1 MKTLNQP
8 WLISLR
14 QQLITML
21 LLLLAWQLLAALLQN
36 QLLPGPLEV
45 VLAIQ
50 SEWQNGDL
58 TLHLGAT
65 LLRVVITFTVA
76 MLIGS
81 VIGIAMGLYDG
92 FNRLADPLLVLLLNI
107 PALVV
112 ILLFYLWIGLSET
125 AAIIAVVINKVPN
138 VIVSIRQGT
147 QNLDPDYTDLAHVY
161 RLNAWCRFKDLLLP
175 QLAPYFLIAARSGL
189 ALIWKIVLVVEL
201 LGRSDGVGFQLH
213 LAFQMFDVVS
223 ILAYSLSF
231 IIIVQLI
238 EWTILQPLEYQ
249 QQRWRRH
256 PSTC

>member
-1 MKTLNQP
+1 MLTRP
-8 WLISLR
+8 WLKSLR
-14 QQLITML
+14 QQLITMI
-21 LLLLAWQLLAALLQN
+21 LLLLAWQLLAQFLQN
-36 QLLPGPLEV
+36 PLLPGPLEV
-45 VLAIQ
+45 VMAIH
-50 SEWQNGDL
+50 SEWLKGDL
-58 TLHLGAT
+58 SLHLGAT
-65 LLRVVITFTVA
+65 LQRVVITFTVA

-81 VIGIAMGLYDG
+81 MIGIIMGLYDG
-92 FNRLADPLLVLLLNI
+92 FNRLADPVLILLLNI
-107 PALVV
+107 PALVI

-138 VIVSIRQGT
+138 VVITLRQGT
-147 QNLDPDYTDLAHVY
+147 QNLNPDYTDLAHVY

-213 LAFQMFDVVS
+213 LAFQMFDVVT

-231 IIIVQLI
+231 IIIVQLV
-238 EWTILQPLEYQ
+238 EWTILQPLENH